1 MLSAAPERHVVL
13 AAILQELHRV
23 LETFAVDG
31 FFGLKAEWQQR
42 HAWQGDSVQIL
53 GEDVAPLVGRCLGA
67 DDDGALL
74 LETAS
79 GIERIF
85 SGDVSVRTA
94 GNTLGVHPA

>member
-1 MLSAAPERHVVL
+1 
-13 AAILQELHRV
+13 
-23 LETFAVDG
+23 
-31 FFGLKAEWQQR
+31 
-42 HAWQGDSVQIL
+42 VQIL
-53 GEDVAPLVGRCLGA
+53 GEDAAPLVGRCLGA

-85 SGDVSVRTA
+85 SGDVSVRPA